1 MIFLTNL
8 TILTIFSPIGAL
20 ESKCLSVGSSVC
32 LSTLLIFLLY
42 KSFVIYFDILWYV
55 NMYYDI
61 CQLIS
66 LSIQR
71 TWTFSWSIFT
81 IFLLF
86 LTIFAIFSFLNIF
99 LAPSELFIFKC
110 RSVGMCGDTFDLY
123 IYWMIYYYCLCL

>member
-81 IFLLF
+81 IFSSIGALHFQMSVGRYVWGHFWFIYILNDLLLLF
-86 LTIFAIFSFLNIF
+86 M
-99 LAPSELFIFKC
+99 FIMILI
-110 RSVGMCGDTFDLY
+110 VITWLDL
-123 IYWMIYYYCLCL
+123 